1 VSRRYFFAALAATNL
16 GLLLSTVACYPI
28 AAEYT
33 ESEAPKTLRLDN
45 ATTQFNF
52 RFAPGSTRLLGGDAS
67 RLRNLAATGTIGPR
81 DRVLVFAGG
90 GPGLGAARVEA
101 VGEELLPYGI
111 VASGGNSPNIPRDAV
126 LVEAQRYMVTLPPCP
141 NWSKEPIDHFT
152 SAQSS
157 NFGCATVSNLARMV
171 ASPADLVSG
180 RPVGLTAGMPAS
192 AAVQRYLTDKVFVPG
207 TGGAGGGTGG
217 GGASAGGGAG
227 ASASGGATAQ

>member
-1 VSRRYFFAALAATNL
+1 MSAHALIISLA
-16 GLLLSTVACYPI
+16 LLLSAVGCYPLS
-28 AAEYT
+28 AEYT

-67 RLRNLAATGTIGPR
+67 RLRNLAATGTIGSR

-90 GPGLGAARVEA
+90 GPGLAAARVEA

-111 VASGGNSPNIPRDAV
+111 VVSGANAPNIPRDAV
-126 LVEAQRYMVTLPPCP
+126 LVEAQRYLVTLPPCP

-152 SAQSS
+152 NAQSS

-180 RPVGLTAGMPAS
+180 RPLGSTAGMPAS

-207 TGGAGGGTGG
+207 TGGAGGAQGAAGG
-217 GGASAGGGAG
+217 GGGAG
-227 ASASGGATAQ
+227 ASTSGGTAAQ